1 MSKLPLII
9 GLILGVG
16 ALIYINKPEV
26 SMKLGRQLKC
36 VSPDGRFITGG
47 YMGIADEPL
56 RLTVEITDKPEPPT
70 KIIQKGEY
78 LEYAPFKKAF
88 DIACQTGK
96 IREE

>member
-1 MSKLPLII
+1 M
-9 GLILGVG
+9 GL
-16 ALIYINKPEV
+16 
-26 SMKLGRQLKC
+26 
-36 VSPDGRFITGG
+36 
-47 YMGIADEPL
+47 ADAPL